1 MIYHNIDG
9 TTQPS
14 FKIGTGGVKIMS
26 SQLSEEDKTKLD
38 KFKMNKDKFEQRLTV
53 YDDFGIKHYLA
64 YDIDLPIHRVVDII
78 TDEETGESVFIVLKD
93 TGQTEE
99 VRINTKA
106 SGNVTSISETTVPG
120 NIVLYADDKG
130 LQIKDSGLAISQEF
144 NTETNLEGSIPT
156 SKAVFNFF
164 GGNIAPLAT
173 TIDGYY
179 YIVDSDGNKYAVRLN
194 KDGTYSYEKVN

>member
-14 FKIGTGGVKIMS
+14 FKIGAGGVKIMS
-26 SQLSEEDKTKLD
+26 SQLNEEDKKKLD
-38 KFKMNKDKFEQRLTV
+38 DFKMNKDINQRLTV
-53 YDDFGIKHYLA
+53 YDDFGHEHYLA

-93 TGQTEE
+93 TGLTEK

-106 SGNVTSISETTVPG
+106 SGTVTSISETTVPG

-144 NTETNLEGSIPT
+144 NARTNLDGSIPT

>member
-14 FKIGTGGVKIMS
+14 FKIGAGGVKIMS
-26 SQLSEEDKTKLD
+26 SQLNEEDKKKLD
-38 KFKMNKDKFEQRLTV
+38 KFKMNKDIEQRLTV
-53 YDDFGIKHYLA
+53 YDDSGKEHYLA

-78 TDEETGESVFIVLKD
+78 TDEKTGESVFIVLKD
-93 TGQTEE
+93 TGLTEK

-106 SGNVTSISETTVPG
+106 SGTVTSISETTVPG

-144 NTETNLEGSIPT
+144 NARTNLDGSIPT
-156 SKAVFNFF
+156 SNAVFNFF

-179 YIVDSDGNKYAVRLN
+179 CIVDSDGNKYAVRLN

>member
-14 FKIGTGGVKIMS
+14 FKIGAGGVKIMS
-26 SQLSEEDKTKLD
+26 SQINDEDKEKLD
-38 KFKMNKDKFEQRLTV
+38 KFKMNKDIEQRLTV
-53 YDDFGIKHYLA
+53 YDDLGVEHYLA

-78 TDEETGESVFIVLKD
+78 TDEETGESVFIVLRD
-93 TGQTEE
+93 TGLTEK

-106 SGNVTSISETTVPG
+106 SGTVTSISETTVPG

-144 NTETNLEGSIPT
+144 NARTNLDGSIPT